1 MSELVT
7 GDAVVL
13 DVKVAQLPVRV
24 VSAFID
30 IFVQMIVLYGGIFV
44 VAFSL
49 SQFDAALTGALSIV
63 YSVLA
68 LVGYPVLWEM
78 ATRGRSLGKMAMG
91 LRVVSDDGG
100 PERLRQAVIRALSA
114 VVEIFMLM
122 GAPAVIASLASAKGK
137 RLGDIFAG
145 TMVISERGP
154 KLPPPPMMPPQLAQ
168 WAQSLQLSG
177 LTSDQADLARQ
188 FLNRA
193 GQLAPHTRDQMLYQ
207 ISTDVL
213 ASIAPPPPPG
223 TPPQF
228 MLAAVLAERH
238 RRALAQMRPDY
249 PATPPPAPSA
259 PPPPAPE
266 PPSRPRTFR
275 FRHAGLIALGR
286 LRIQRATDRRR
297 GNRDQRT
304 ENERGSLAVNQ

>member
-1 MSELVT
+1 MT

-68 LVGYPVLWEM
+68 LVGYPVIWEM

-114 VVEIFMLM
+114 VVEIFMFM
-122 GAPAVIASLASAKGK
+122 GAPAVIASLASTKGK

-259 PPPPAPE
+259 PPPAPE
-266 PPSRPRTFR
+266 PSESST
-275 FRHAGLIALGR
+275 GR
-286 LRIQRATDRRR
+286 SGFATP
-297 GNRDQRT
+297 G
-304 ENERGSLAVNQ
+304 

>member
-30 IFVQMIVLYGGIFV
+30 IFVQVILLYAGIFV

-49 SQFDAALTGALSIV
+49 SQFDEALAGALSIA

-68 LVGYPVLWEM
+68 LVGYPVIWEM
-78 ATRGRSLGKMAMG
+78 STRGRSLGKMAMG

-100 PERLRQAVIRALSA
+100 PERLRQAVIRALAA
-114 VVEIFMLM
+114 VVEIFMFM
-122 GAPAVIASLASAKGK
+122 GAPAVISSLVSAKGK

-154 KLPPPPMMPPQLAQ
+154 KLPPPPVMPPPLAE
-168 WAQSLQLSG
+168 WAQTLQLSG
-177 LTSDQADLARQ
+177 LTTEQANLARQ

-193 GQLAPHTRDQMLYQ
+193 GQLAPQTRDQMLYQ

-238 RRALAQMRPDY
+238 RRALEHMQPAY
-249 PATPPPAPSA
+249 PAAPSPVPPADWA
-259 PPPPAPE
+259 GPPAASAASE
-266 PPSRPRTFR
+266 PSESPRGPSGF
-275 FRHAGLIALGR
+275 
-286 LRIQRATDRRR
+286 ATP
-297 GNRDQRT
+297 G
-304 ENERGSLAVNQ
+304 

>member
-30 IFVQMIVLYGGIFV
+30 IFAQLIVLYGGIFV

-49 SQFDAALTGALSIV
+49 SQFDAALVGALSIV

-68 LVGYPVLWEM
+68 LVGYPVIWEM
-78 ATRGRSLGKMAMG
+78 STRGRSLGKMAMG

-100 PERLRQAVIRALSA
+100 PERLRQAIIRALSA
-114 VVEIFMLM
+114 VVEIFMFM
-122 GAPAVIASLASAKGK
+122 GAPAVITSMVSPTGK

-145 TMVISERGP
+145 TVVISERGP
-154 KLPPPPMMPPQLAQ
+154 KLPPPPVMPPQLEQ

-177 LTSDQADLARQ
+177 LTSDQANLARQ

-238 RRALAQMRPDY
+238 RRALALLQPAY
-249 PATPPPAPSA
+249 PAAP
-259 PPPPAPE
+259 PPPPAPPAAPE
-266 PPSRPRTFR
+266 PSESSTGTSGF
-275 FRHAGLIALGR
+275 
-286 LRIQRATDRRR
+286 ATP
-297 GNRDQRT
+297 G
-304 ENERGSLAVNQ
+304 

>member
-30 IFVQMIVLYGGIFV
+30 IFVQLIVLYGGIFV

-49 SQFDAALTGALSIV
+49 SQFDAALVGALSIV

-68 LVGYPVLWEM
+68 LVGYPVIWEM
-78 ATRGRSLGKMAMG
+78 STRGRSLGKMAMG

-100 PERLRQAVIRALSA
+100 PERLRQAIIRALSA
-114 VVEIFMLM
+114 VVEIFMFM
-122 GAPAVIASLASAKGK
+122 GAPAVITSMVSPTGK

-145 TMVISERGP
+145 TVVISERGP
-154 KLPPPPMMPPQLAQ
+154 KLPPPPVMPPQLEQ

-177 LTSDQADLARQ
+177 LTSDQANLARQ

-238 RRALAQMRPDY
+238 RRALAQLQPAY
-249 PATPPPAPSA
+249 PAA
-259 PPPPAPE
+259 PPPPAPPAAPE
-266 PPSRPRTFR
+266 PSESSTGTSGF
-275 FRHAGLIALGR
+275 
-286 LRIQRATDRRR
+286 ATPD
-297 GNRDQRT
+297 
-304 ENERGSLAVNQ
+304 

>member
-30 IFVQMIVLYGGIFV
+30 IFVQLIVLYGGIFV

-49 SQFDAALTGALSIV
+49 SQFDAALVGALSII

-68 LVGYPVLWEM
+68 LVGYPVIWEM
-78 ATRGRSLGKMAMG
+78 STRGRSLGKMAMG

-100 PERLRQAVIRALSA
+100 PERLRQAIIRALSA
-114 VVEIFMLM
+114 VVEIFMFM
-122 GAPAVIASLASAKGK
+122 GAPAVITSMVSPTGK

-145 TMVISERGP
+145 TVVISERGP
-154 KLPPPPMMPPQLAQ
+154 KLPPPPVMPPQLEQ

-177 LTSDQADLARQ
+177 LTSDQANLARQ

-238 RRALAQMRPDY
+238 RRALAQLQPAY
-249 PATPPPAPSA
+249 PAAP
-259 PPPPAPE
+259 PPPPAPPAAPE
-266 PPSRPRTFR
+266 PSESSTGTSGF
-275 FRHAGLIALGR
+275 
-286 LRIQRATDRRR
+286 ATP
-297 GNRDQRT
+297 G
-304 ENERGSLAVNQ
+304 

>member
-1 MSELVT
+1 M
-7 GDAVVL
+7 
-13 DVKVAQLPVRV
+13 RV

-114 VVEIFMLM
+114 VVEIFMFM

-193 GQLAPHTRDQMLYQ
+193 GQFAPHTRDQMLYQ

-259 PPPPAPE
+259 PPPAPE
-266 PPSRPRTFR
+266 PSESST
-275 FRHAGLIALGR
+275 GR
-286 LRIQRATDRRR
+286 SGFATP
-297 GNRDQRT
+297 G
-304 ENERGSLAVNQ
+304 

>member
-68 LVGYPVLWEM
+68 LVGYPVIWEM
-78 ATRGRSLGKMAMG
+78 ATRGRSLGKIAMG

-114 VVEIFMLM
+114 VVEIFMFM

-259 PPPPAPE
+259 PPAPE
-266 PPSRPRTFR
+266 PSESST
-275 FRHAGLIALGR
+275 GR
-286 LRIQRATDRRR
+286 SGFATP
-297 GNRDQRT
+297 G
-304 ENERGSLAVNQ
+304 

>member
-114 VVEIFMLM
+114 VVEIFMFM

-193 GQLAPHTRDQMLYQ
+193 GSSHRTLETRC
-207 ISTDVL
+207 STRSPPMCSP
-213 ASIAPPPPPG
+213 ASR
-223 TPPQF
+223 
-228 MLAAVLAERH
+228 RH
-238 RRALAQMRPDY
+238 RRPARRLSSCSPRCWPSGTDARWHRCDRTIRRHHHRRP
-249 PATPPPAPSA
+249 PHHHRHRS
-259 PPPPAPE
+259 
-266 PPSRPRTFR
+266 PPSRPRDVR
-275 FRHAGLIALGR
+275 VSPR
-286 LRIQRATDRRR
+286 RADCPGTSSHTASHRPSPR
-297 GNRDQRT
+297 Q
-304 ENERGSLAVNQ
+304 S

>member
-30 IFVQMIVLYGGIFV
+30 IFVQLIVLYGGIFV

-49 SQFDAALTGALSIV
+49 SQFDVALVGALSIV

-68 LVGYPVLWEM
+68 LVGYPVIWEM
-78 ATRGRSLGKMAMG
+78 STRGRSLGKMAMG

-100 PERLRQAVIRALSA
+100 PERLRQAIIRALSA
-114 VVEIFMLM
+114 VVEIFMFM
-122 GAPAVIASLASAKGK
+122 GAPAVITSMVSPTGK

-145 TMVISERGP
+145 TVVISERGP
-154 KLPPPPMMPPQLAQ
+154 KLPPPPVMPPQLEQ

-177 LTSDQADLARQ
+177 LTSDQANLARQ

-238 RRALAQMRPDY
+238 RRALAQLQPAY
-249 PATPPPAPSA
+249 PAA
-259 PPPPAPE
+259 PPPPAPPAAPE
-266 PPSRPRTFR
+266 PSESSTGTSGF
-275 FRHAGLIALGR
+275 
-286 LRIQRATDRRR
+286 ATPD
-297 GNRDQRT
+297 
-304 ENERGSLAVNQ
+304 

>member
-1 MSELVT
+1 M
-7 GDAVVL
+7 
-13 DVKVAQLPVRV
+13 RV

-49 SQFDAALTGALSIV
+49 SQFDAALIGALSIV

-68 LVGYPVLWEM
+68 LVGYPVIWEM

-114 VVEIFMLM
+114 VVEIFMFM
-122 GAPAVIASLASAKGK
+122 GAPAVIASLASTKGK

-259 PPPPAPE
+259 PPPAPE
-266 PPSRPRTFR
+266 PSESST
-275 FRHAGLIALGR
+275 GR
-286 LRIQRATDRRR
+286 SGFATP
-297 GNRDQRT
+297 G
-304 ENERGSLAVNQ
+304 

>member
-24 VSAFID
+24 VSTFID
-30 IFVQMIVLYGGIFV
+30 IFVQVILLYAGIFV

-49 SQFDAALTGALSIV
+49 SQFDEALAGALSIA

-68 LVGYPVLWEM
+68 LVGYPVIWEM
-78 ATRGRSLGKMAMG
+78 STRGRSLGKMAMG

-100 PERLRQAVIRALSA
+100 PERLRQAVIRALAA
-114 VVEIFMLM
+114 VVEIFMFM
-122 GAPAVIASLASAKGK
+122 GAPAVISSLVSAKGK

-154 KLPPPPMMPPQLAQ
+154 KLPPPPVMPPPLAE
-168 WAQSLQLSG
+168 WAQTLQLSG
-177 LTSDQADLARQ
+177 LTTEQANLARQ

-193 GQLAPHTRDQMLYQ
+193 GQLAPQTRDQMLYQ

-238 RRALAQMRPDY
+238 LRALEHMQPAY
-249 PATPPPAPSA
+249 PAAPLPVPPVGWAGPPAASAASEPS
-259 PPPPAPE
+259 E
-266 PPSRPRTFR
+266 PPRGPSGF
-275 FRHAGLIALGR
+275 
-286 LRIQRATDRRR
+286 ATP
-297 GNRDQRT
+297 G
-304 ENERGSLAVNQ
+304 

>member
-49 SQFDAALTGALSIV
+49 SQFDAALIGALSIV

-68 LVGYPVLWEM
+68 LVGYPVIWEM

-114 VVEIFMLM
+114 VVEIFMFM
-122 GAPAVIASLASAKGK
+122 GAPAVIASLASTKGK

-259 PPPPAPE
+259 PPPAPE
-266 PPSRPRTFR
+266 PSESST
-275 FRHAGLIALGR
+275 GR
-286 LRIQRATDRRR
+286 SGFATP
-297 GNRDQRT
+297 G
-304 ENERGSLAVNQ
+304 

>member
-44 VAFSL
+44 VAFWL
-49 SQFDAALTGALSIV
+49 SQFDAALTGALSIA

-68 LVGYPVLWEM
+68 LVGYPVIWEM

-114 VVEIFMLM
+114 VVEIFMFM
-122 GAPAVIASLASAKGK
+122 GAPAVIASLASTKGK

-259 PPPPAPE
+259 PPPAPE
-266 PPSRPRTFR
+266 PSESST
-275 FRHAGLIALGR
+275 GR
-286 LRIQRATDRRR
+286 SGFATP
-297 GNRDQRT
+297 G
-304 ENERGSLAVNQ
+304 

>member
-24 VSAFID
+24 VSTFID
-30 IFVQMIVLYGGIFV
+30 IFVQVILLYAGIFV

-49 SQFDAALTGALSIV
+49 SQFDEALAGALSIA

-68 LVGYPVLWEM
+68 LVGYPIIWEM
-78 ATRGRSLGKMAMG
+78 STRGRSLGKMAMG

-100 PERLRQAVIRALSA
+100 PERLRQAVIRALAA
-114 VVEIFMLM
+114 VVEIFMFM
-122 GAPAVIASLASAKGK
+122 GAPAVISSLVSAKGK

-154 KLPPPPMMPPQLAQ
+154 KLPPPPVMPPPLAE
-168 WAQSLQLSG
+168 WAQTLQLSG
-177 LTSDQADLARQ
+177 LTTEQANLARQ

-193 GQLAPHTRDQMLYQ
+193 GQLAPQTRDQMLYQ

-238 RRALAQMRPDY
+238 LRALEHMQPAY
-249 PATPPPAPSA
+249 PAAPLPVPPVGWAGPPAASAASEPS
-259 PPPPAPE
+259 E
-266 PPSRPRTFR
+266 PPRGPSGF
-275 FRHAGLIALGR
+275 
-286 LRIQRATDRRR
+286 ATP
-297 GNRDQRT
+297 G
-304 ENERGSLAVNQ
+304 

>member
-30 IFVQMIVLYGGIFV
+30 IFVQVIVLYAGIFV

-49 SQFDAALTGALSIV
+49 SQFDEALVGALSII

-78 ATRGRSLGKMAMG
+78 STRGRSLGKMAMG

-100 PERLRQAVIRALSA
+100 PERLRQAIIRALAA
-114 VVEIFMLM
+114 VVEIFMFM
-122 GAPAVIASLASAKGK
+122 GAPAVIASMASSKGK

-154 KLPPPPMMPPQLAQ
+154 KLPPPPVMPPQLAV

-177 LTSDQADLARQ
+177 LTTDQANLARQ

-193 GQLAPHTRDQMLYQ
+193 GQLAPQTRDQMLYQ

-238 RRALAQMRPDY
+238 RRALEQMQPAY
-249 PATPPPAPSA
+249 PVAPVASAGPPVAPPAPPSA
-259 PPPPAPE
+259 PG
-266 PPSRPRTFR
+266 PSESPSGTSGF
-275 FRHAGLIALGR
+275 
-286 LRIQRATDRRR
+286 ATP
-297 GNRDQRT
+297 G
-304 ENERGSLAVNQ
+304 

>member
-68 LVGYPVLWEM
+68 LVGYPVIWEM

-114 VVEIFMLM
+114 VVEIFMFM
-122 GAPAVIASLASAKGK
+122 GAPAVIASLASTKGK

-223 TPPQF
+223 RT
-228 MLAAVLAERH
+228 
-238 RRALAQMRPDY
+238 
-249 PATPPPAPSA
+249 
-259 PPPPAPE
+259 
-266 PPSRPRTFR
+266 PSRN
-275 FRHAGLIALGR
+275 G
-286 LRIQRATDRRR
+286 
-297 GNRDQRT
+297 
-304 ENERGSLAVNQ
+304 

>member
-30 IFVQMIVLYGGIFV
+30 IFVQVIVLYAGIFV

-49 SQFDAALTGALSIV
+49 SQFDEALVGALSII

-68 LVGYPVLWEM
+68 LVGYPVIWEM
-78 ATRGRSLGKMAMG
+78 STRGRSLGKMAMG

-100 PERLRQAVIRALSA
+100 PERLRQAIIRALAA
-114 VVEIFMLM
+114 VVEIFMFM
-122 GAPAVIASLASAKGK
+122 GAPAVITSMVSSKGK

-154 KLPPPPMMPPQLAQ
+154 KLPPPPVMPPQLSV

-177 LTSDQADLARQ
+177 LTTDQANLARQ

-238 RRALAQMRPDY
+238 RRALEQMRPAY
-249 PATPPPAPSA
+249 PVAPVASAGPPAGPPAP
-259 PPPPAPE
+259 PE
-266 PPSRPRTFR
+266 PSESPSGTSGF
-275 FRHAGLIALGR
+275 
-286 LRIQRATDRRR
+286 ATP
-297 GNRDQRT
+297 G
-304 ENERGSLAVNQ
+304 

>member
-30 IFVQMIVLYGGIFV
+30 IFVQVILLYAGIFV

-49 SQFDAALTGALSIV
+49 SQFDEALAGALSIA

-68 LVGYPVLWEM
+68 LVGYPVIWEM
-78 ATRGRSLGKMAMG
+78 STRGRSLGKMAMG

-100 PERLRQAVIRALSA
+100 PERLRQAVIRALAA
-114 VVEIFMLM
+114 VVEIFMFM
-122 GAPAVIASLASAKGK
+122 GAPAVISSLVSAKGK

-145 TMVISERGP
+145 TMVISQRGP
-154 KLPPPPMMPPQLAQ
+154 KLPPPPVMPPPLAE
-168 WAQSLQLSG
+168 WAQTLQLSG
-177 LTSDQADLARQ
+177 LTTEQANLARQ

-193 GQLAPHTRDQMLYQ
+193 GQLAPQTRDQMLYQ

-238 RRALAQMRPDY
+238 LRALEHMQPAY
-249 PATPPPAPSA
+249 PAAPSPVPPADWPGPPVASAASEPSES
-259 PPPPAPE
+259 PRG
-266 PPSRPRTFR
+266 PSGF
-275 FRHAGLIALGR
+275 
-286 LRIQRATDRRR
+286 ATP
-297 GNRDQRT
+297 G
-304 ENERGSLAVNQ
+304 

>member
-30 IFVQMIVLYGGIFV
+30 IFVQLIVLYGGIFV

-49 SQFDAALTGALSIV
+49 SQFDAALVGALSII

-68 LVGYPVLWEM
+68 LVGYPVIWEM
-78 ATRGRSLGKMAMG
+78 STRGRSLGKMAMG

-100 PERLRQAVIRALSA
+100 PERLRQAIIRALSA
-114 VVEIFMLM
+114 VVEIFLFM
-122 GAPAVIASLASAKGK
+122 GAPAVITSMVSPTGK

-145 TMVISERGP
+145 TVVISERGP
-154 KLPPPPMMPPQLAQ
+154 KLPPPPVMPPQLEQ

-177 LTSDQADLARQ
+177 LTSDQANLARQ

-193 GQLAPHTRDQMLYQ
+193 SQLAPHTRDQMLYQ

-238 RRALAQMRPDY
+238 RRALAQLQPAY
-249 PATPPPAPSA
+249 PAAP
-259 PPPPAPE
+259 PPPPAPPVAPE
-266 PPSRPRTFR
+266 PSESSTGTSGF
-275 FRHAGLIALGR
+275 
-286 LRIQRATDRRR
+286 ATP
-297 GNRDQRT
+297 G
-304 ENERGSLAVNQ
+304 

>member
-30 IFVQMIVLYGGIFV
+30 IFVQVILLYAGIFV

-49 SQFDAALTGALSIV
+49 SQFDEALAGALSIA

-68 LVGYPVLWEM
+68 LVGYPVIWEM
-78 ATRGRSLGKMAMG
+78 STRGRSLGKMAMG

-100 PERLRQAVIRALSA
+100 PERLRQAIIRALSA
-114 VVEIFMLM
+114 VVEIFMFM
-122 GAPAVIASLASAKGK
+122 GAPAVITSMVSPTGK

-145 TMVISERGP
+145 TVVISERGP
-154 KLPPPPMMPPQLAQ
+154 KLPPPPVMPPQLEQ

-177 LTSDQADLARQ
+177 LTSDQANLARQ

-238 RRALAQMRPDY
+238 RRALAQLQPAY
-249 PATPPPAPSA
+249 PAA
-259 PPPPAPE
+259 PPPPAPPAAPE
-266 PPSRPRTFR
+266 PSESSTGTSGF
-275 FRHAGLIALGR
+275 
-286 LRIQRATDRRR
+286 ATPD
-297 GNRDQRT
+297 
-304 ENERGSLAVNQ
+304 

>member
-30 IFVQMIVLYGGIFV
+30 IFVQLIVLYGGIFV

-49 SQFDAALTGALSIV
+49 SQFDAALVGALSII

-68 LVGYPVLWEM
+68 LLGYPVIWEM
-78 ATRGRSLGKMAMG
+78 STRGRSLGKMAMG

-100 PERLRQAVIRALSA
+100 PERLRQAIIRALSA
-114 VVEIFMLM
+114 VVEIFMFM
-122 GAPAVIASLASAKGK
+122 GAPAVITSMVSPTGK

-145 TMVISERGP
+145 TVVISERGP
-154 KLPPPPMMPPQLAQ
+154 KLPPPPVMPPQLEQ

-177 LTSDQADLARQ
+177 LTSDQANLARQ

-238 RRALAQMRPDY
+238 RRALAQLQ
-249 PATPPPAPSA
+249 PAYLAAP
-259 PPPPAPE
+259 PPPPAPPAPPE
-266 PPSRPRTFR
+266 PSESSTGTSGF
-275 FRHAGLIALGR
+275 
-286 LRIQRATDRRR
+286 ATP
-297 GNRDQRT
+297 G
-304 ENERGSLAVNQ
+304 

>member
-30 IFVQMIVLYGGIFV
+30 IFVQLIVLYGGIFV

-49 SQFDAALTGALSIV
+49 SQFDAALVGALSII

-68 LVGYPVLWEM
+68 LLGYPVIWEM
-78 ATRGRSLGKMAMG
+78 STRGRSLGKMAMG

-100 PERLRQAVIRALSA
+100 PERLRQAIIRALSA
-114 VVEIFMLM
+114 VVEIFMFM
-122 GAPAVIASLASAKGK
+122 GAPAVITSMVSPTGK

-145 TMVISERGP
+145 TVVISERGP
-154 KLPPPPMMPPQLAQ
+154 KLPPPPVMPPQLEQ

-177 LTSDQADLARQ
+177 LTSDQANLARQ

-238 RRALAQMRPDY
+238 RRALAQLQPAY
-249 PATPPPAPSA
+249 PAAP
-259 PPPPAPE
+259 PPPPAPPAAPE
-266 PPSRPRTFR
+266 PSESSTGTSGF
-275 FRHAGLIALGR
+275 
-286 LRIQRATDRRR
+286 ATP
-297 GNRDQRT
+297 G
-304 ENERGSLAVNQ
+304 

>member
-30 IFVQMIVLYGGIFV
+30 IIVQLIVLYAGIFV

-49 SQFDAALTGALSIV
+49 SQLDEALAAALSIA
-63 YSVLA
+63 YAVLA
-68 LVGYPVLWEM
+68 LVGYPVIFEM
-78 ATRGRSLGKMAMG
+78 STRGRSLGKMAMG

-100 PERLRQAVIRALSA
+100 PERLRQSVIRALSA
-114 VVEIFMLM
+114 VVEIYLFA
-122 GAPAVIASLASAKGK
+122 GAPAVISSLVSSKGK

-154 KLPPPPMMPPQLAQ
+154 KLPPPPVMPPQLAT
-168 WAQSLQLSG
+168 WAQTLQLSG
-177 LTSDQADLARQ
+177 LSSDQANLARQ

-193 GQLAPHTRDQMLYQ
+193 QQLAPHTRDQMLYQ

-238 RRALAQMRPDY
+238 RRALEQMRPAY
-249 PATPPPAPSA
+249 APASFPGSAVPAE
-259 PPPPAPE
+259 PASPE
-266 PPSRPRTFR
+266 PAALDPSGGPTGFTTP
-275 FRHAGLIALGR
+275 G
-286 LRIQRATDRRR
+286 
-297 GNRDQRT
+297 
-304 ENERGSLAVNQ
+304 

>member
-114 VVEIFMLM
+114 VVEIFMFM
-122 GAPAVIASLASAKGK
+122 GAPAVIASLASAKDK

-193 GQLAPHTRDQMLYQ
+193 GQFAPHTRDQMLYQ

-259 PPPPAPE
+259 PPPAPE
-266 PPSRPRTFR
+266 PSESST
-275 FRHAGLIALGR
+275 GR
-286 LRIQRATDRRR
+286 SGFATP
-297 GNRDQRT
+297 G
-304 ENERGSLAVNQ
+304 

>member
-30 IFVQMIVLYGGIFV
+30 IFVQVILLYAGIFV

-49 SQFDAALTGALSIV
+49 SQFDEALAGALSIA

-68 LVGYPVLWEM
+68 LVGYPVIWEM
-78 ATRGRSLGKMAMG
+78 STRGRSLGKMAMG

-100 PERLRQAVIRALSA
+100 PERLRQAVIRALAA
-114 VVEIFMLM
+114 VVEIFMFM
-122 GAPAVIASLASAKGK
+122 GAPAVISSLVSAKGK

-154 KLPPPPMMPPQLAQ
+154 KLPPPPVMPPPLAE
-168 WAQSLQLSG
+168 WAQTLQLSG
-177 LTSDQADLARQ
+177 LTTEQANLARQ

-193 GQLAPHTRDQMLYQ
+193 GQLAPQTRDQMLYQ

-238 RRALAQMRPDY
+238 RRALEHMQPAY
-249 PATPPPAPSA
+249 PAAPVPVPPADWA
-259 PPPPAPE
+259 GPPATSAASE
-266 PPSRPRTFR
+266 PPESPSGPSGF
-275 FRHAGLIALGR
+275 
-286 LRIQRATDRRR
+286 ATP
-297 GNRDQRT
+297 G
-304 ENERGSLAVNQ
+304 

>member
-68 LVGYPVLWEM
+68 LVGYPVIWEM

-114 VVEIFMLM
+114 VVEIFMFM
-122 GAPAVIASLASAKGK
+122 GAPAVIASLASTKGK

-249 PATPPPAPSA
+249 PGTPPPAPSA
-259 PPPPAPE
+259 PPPAPE
-266 PPSRPRTFR
+266 PSESST
-275 FRHAGLIALGR
+275 GR
-286 LRIQRATDRRR
+286 SGFATP
-297 GNRDQRT
+297 G
-304 ENERGSLAVNQ
+304 

>member
-68 LVGYPVLWEM
+68 LVGYPVIWEI

-114 VVEIFMLM
+114 VVEIFMFM
-122 GAPAVIASLASAKGK
+122 GAPAVIASLASTKGK

-259 PPPPAPE
+259 PPPAPE
-266 PPSRPRTFR
+266 PSESST
-275 FRHAGLIALGR
+275 GR
-286 LRIQRATDRRR
+286 SGFATP
-297 GNRDQRT
+297 G
-304 ENERGSLAVNQ
+304 

>member
-68 LVGYPVLWEM
+68 LVGYPVIWEM

-114 VVEIFMLM
+114 VVEIFMFM

-238 RRALAQMRPDY
+238 RRALARMRPDY

-259 PPPPAPE
+259 PPAPE
-266 PPSRPRTFR
+266 PSESST
-275 FRHAGLIALGR
+275 GR
-286 LRIQRATDRRR
+286 SGFATP
-297 GNRDQRT
+297 G
-304 ENERGSLAVNQ
+304 

>member
-68 LVGYPVLWEM
+68 LVGYPVIWEM

-114 VVEIFMLM
+114 VVEIFMFM
-122 GAPAVIASLASAKGK
+122 GAPAVIASLASTKGK

-259 PPPPAPE
+259 PPPASE
-266 PPSRPRTFR
+266 PSESST
-275 FRHAGLIALGR
+275 GR
-286 LRIQRATDRRR
+286 SGFATP
-297 GNRDQRT
+297 G
-304 ENERGSLAVNQ
+304 

>member
-30 IFVQMIVLYGGIFV
+30 IFVQVILLYAGIFV

-49 SQFDAALTGALSIV
+49 SQFDEALAGALSIA

-68 LVGYPVLWEM
+68 LVGYPVIWEM
-78 ATRGRSLGKMAMG
+78 STRGRSLGQMAMG

-100 PERLRQAVIRALSA
+100 PERLRQAVIRALAA
-114 VVEIFMLM
+114 VVEIFMFM
-122 GAPAVIASLASAKGK
+122 GAPAVISSLVSAKGK

-154 KLPPPPMMPPQLAQ
+154 KLPPPPVMPPPLAE
-168 WAQSLQLSG
+168 WAQTLQLSG
-177 LTSDQADLARQ
+177 LTTEQANLARQ

-193 GQLAPHTRDQMLYQ
+193 GQLAPQTRDQMLYQ

-238 RRALAQMRPDY
+238 RRALEHMQPAY
-249 PATPPPAPSA
+249 PAA
-259 PPPPAPE
+259 PPPVPPADWAGPPAASAASE
-266 PPSRPRTFR
+266 PSESPRGPSGF
-275 FRHAGLIALGR
+275 
-286 LRIQRATDRRR
+286 ATP
-297 GNRDQRT
+297 G
-304 ENERGSLAVNQ
+304 